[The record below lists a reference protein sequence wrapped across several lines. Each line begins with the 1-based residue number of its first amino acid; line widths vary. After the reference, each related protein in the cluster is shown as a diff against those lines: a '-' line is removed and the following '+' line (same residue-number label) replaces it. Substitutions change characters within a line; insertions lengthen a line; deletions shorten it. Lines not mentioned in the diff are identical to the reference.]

1 MGSHGERETAR
12 PTEDV
17 LGNGEGGTAREIS
30 LPARESAGSGQ
41 RSEDGVPRSEKPR
54 SQPETWIFHTR
65 ENTLRRAEPIRRKNF
80 KHPLYPHPFPYPLN
94 KASDTSNAPF
104 RACQIP
110 RNFFWK
116 FVDFY
121 NVSKLLVNI
130 LLNYN
135 VS

>member
-1 MGSHGERETAR
+1 MNPSGREKPPAR
-12 PTEDV
+12 PRNV

-104 RACQIP
+104 QAYQIS

-116 FVDFY
+116 
-121 NVSKLLVNI
+121 LVGFSSWSR
-130 LLNYN
+130 LQ
-135 VS
+135 STGMPPT